1 MQRLAFCSWG
11 AGCLGFRLVER
22 PKVWSEKRHLGGKL
36 RKGTR
41 RGKIPGGYCAG
52 LVRALSLVP
61 PAWESRVQKQAG
73 RTTGKVMTFK
83 NILSAAALSA
93 GLASAFALPVAA
105 EEKTDFKLA
114 WSIYVGWMP
123 WGYLEDSGIM
133 DKWADKYGIT
143 IDIVQ
148 INDYVE
154 SINQYTAGAFD
165 GVSATNM
172 DTLSIPS
179 GGGVDTTALIIGDYS
194 DGNDAVILK
203 GEGGLADLA
212 GKPVNLVE
220 LSVSHYL
227 LARGLDTVGLEE
239 SDLAGVI
246 NTSDADMIAAY
257 ATNDVEAVVTWNPL
271 VSEILGS
278 NPDANVLFDSSEIPG
293 EILDLMVVNTETLAD
308 NPAFGKAVA
317 GAWYEVMGL
326 MAAGDEEVLT
336 AMAEASG
343 TDLAGY
349 KAQLAAT
356 EMFFDPA
363 AAVAQA
369 SSADLPT
376 TMTTVAEFLFDKGI
390 LGEGAPSADFVGIE
404 YPGGVT
410 SGDAGNIKFRFDA
423 TYMQMAADG
432 TL

>member
-1 MQRLAFCSWG
+1 MKMTKLMSATALA
-11 AGCLGFRLVER
+11 LGVL
-22 PKVWSEKRHLGGKL
+22 
-36 RKGTR
+36 T
-41 RGKIPGGYCAG
+41 
-52 LVRALSLVP
+52 
-61 PAWESRVQKQAG
+61 
-73 RTTGKVMTFK
+73 
-83 NILSAAALSA
+83 AAAA
-93 GLASAFALPVAA
+93 PIAA
-105 EEKTDFKLA
+105 QEKTEFKLA

-133 DKWADKYGIT
+133 DKWADKYGI
-143 IDIVQ
+143 DVEIVQ
-148 INDYVE
+148 FNDYVE

-179 GGGVDTTALIIGDYS
+179 GGGIDTTALIIGDYS
-194 DGNDAVILK
+194 NGNDAVIAK
-203 GEGGLADLA
+203 GASSLADLK

-239 SDLAGVI
+239 SDLDSVI

-257 ATNDVEAVVTWNPL
+257 ATSDVEAVVTWNPL

-278 NPDANVLFDSSEIPG
+278 NPDAVNLFDSSKIPG
-293 EILDLMVVNTETLAD
+293 EILDLMVVNTETLAA
-308 NPAFGKAVA
+308 NPDFGKAVA

-326 MAAGDEEVLT
+326 MAAGDEEALT

-343 TDLAGY
+343 TDLEGY
-349 KAQLAAT
+349 KAQMAAT

-363 AAVAQA
+363 DAVAQA
-369 SSADLPT
+369 SSDALPT
-376 TMTTVAEFLFDKGI
+376 TMTNVAEFLFDKGI
-390 LGEGAPSADFVGIE
+390 LGEGAPSADFVGIA
-404 YPGGVT
+404 YPDGSV
-410 SGDAGNIKFRFDA
+410 SGSEANVKFRYDT

-432 TL
+432 AL